1 MVQIPPPTIR
11 ANIVKLSLASHPAEV
26 KSPVRRAFV
35 RQNHEC
41 KPVHAGHGRRL
52 APLTC
57 AHVHPSRPAIEPI
70 SRYQY
75 TPRRAERQAQFDYL
89 CLLKLLPILT
99 ADQPIERRGRVYPC
113 RVCDGGEL
121 CHIRQ
126 RVPRWVFPC
135 LPCRSCHPDDL
146 RRLSLTQT
154 AKPPEV
160 PKAALYHFSVI
171 FIIPTG
177 EKRSFCIQFGHPLKK
192 IVSQFAV
199 KAPRPRFSGLL
210 PLSRAD
216 SDT

>member
-11 ANIVKLSLASHPAEV
+11 ANVIEFALTSHPAEV
-26 KSPVRRAFV
+26 IASVRRAFV

-41 KPVHAGHGRRL
+41 KPVHTGHGRCL

-75 TPRRAERQAQFDYL
+75 TPRRTERQAQFDYL

-99 ADQPIERRGRVYPC
+99 ADQPINRRGRVYP
-113 RVCDGGEL
+113 RAVCDGGDLGE
-121 CHIRQ
+121 IRQ

-135 LPCRSCHPDDL
+135 LPRRAGYTRNACRL
-146 RRLSLTQT
+146 RLAQA

-160 PKAALYHFSVI
+160 PQTALYHFSVI
-171 FIIPTG
+171 RWRATV
-177 EKRSFCIQFGHPLKK
+177 EQWSFCIQFGYTP
-192 IVSQFAV
+192 
-199 KAPRPRFSGLL
+199 
-210 PLSRAD
+210 
-216 SDT
+216 

>member
-11 ANIVKLSLASHPAEV
+11 ANVIEFALATHSAEV

-75 TPRRAERQAQFDYL
+75 TPAATETQARFDFL
-89 CLLKLLPILT
+89 CLLKLLPILP
-99 ADQPIERRGRVYPC
+99 ADQPIQSRSGFYSR

-121 CHIRQ
+121 GEIRK
-126 RVPRWVFPC
+126 RWALRIFPR
-135 LPCRSCHPDDL
+135 LPGRAGYSYDL
-146 RRLSLTQT
+146 RRLSLAQA
-154 AKPPEV
+154 AKAPEV
-160 PKAALYHFSVI
+160 PQTALYHFSVI

-177 EKRSFCIQFGHPLKK
+177 EKRSFCVQCNTP
-192 IVSQFAV
+192 
-199 KAPRPRFSGLL
+199 P
-210 PLSRAD
+210 
-216 SDT
+216 